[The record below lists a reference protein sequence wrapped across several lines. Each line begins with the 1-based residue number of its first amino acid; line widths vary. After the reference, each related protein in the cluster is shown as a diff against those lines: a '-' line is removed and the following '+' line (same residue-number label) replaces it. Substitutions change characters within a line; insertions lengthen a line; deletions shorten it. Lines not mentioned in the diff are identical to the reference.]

1 MYPTT
6 SEKKKESSDH
16 DTVKSYLQQQR
27 NRRLEQQKN
36 KPVGGYVSNFTNYDD
51 LKSDSAASAVLNRNQ
66 KQVVDVNL
74 RKLLEDPLINETER
88 MNAVKMRTEQIE

>member
-1 MYPTT
+1 M
-6 SEKKKESSDH
+6 
-16 DTVKSYLQQQR
+16 
-27 NRRLEQQKN
+27 
-36 KPVGGYVSNFTNYDD
+36 SNFTNYDD